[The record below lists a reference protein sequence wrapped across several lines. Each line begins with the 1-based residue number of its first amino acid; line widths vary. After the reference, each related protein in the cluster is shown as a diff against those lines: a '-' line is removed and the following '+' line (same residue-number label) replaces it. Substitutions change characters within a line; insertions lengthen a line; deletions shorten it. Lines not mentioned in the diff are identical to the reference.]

1 MSTPAVSPADRYAKF
16 RQQQAAPEFSSFREL
31 YDFDFDPFQ
40 VAACAAL
47 TEGQGVLVAAPTG
60 SGKTVVGE
68 YAVHL
73 ALRENRKCFYTTP
86 IKALSNQKYND
97 LVRRYDA
104 GTVGLLTGDN
114 AVNGDAPVV
123 VMTTEVL
130 RNMIYAGSP
139 ALKDLGYV
147 VLDEVHYLADRSRG
161 AVWEEVIIHL
171 PEAVRVVA
179 LSATVSNA
187 EEFGDWLA
195 QVRGGT
201 QVIVDEHRPVPLWQH
216 MLAGR
221 RLYDLFTDDQHRE
234 VNPELVRLAHRE
246 AIRQPASRPGRG
258 GQRPRR
264 NAPPYRPEII
274 DRLDGAGLLPAITFI
289 FSRAGCDAAV
299 QQCLAAGLRLTTPDE
314 ARIIEDTAAR
324 RIADIPDED
333 LAVLGYHDWVLALR
347 RGIAAHH
354 AGMLPAFKEVVEELF
369 TAGLVR
375 AVFATETLALG
386 INMPARTVVLE
397 KLDKW
402 NGETHAALTPG
413 EYTQLT
419 GRAGR
424 RGIDV
429 EGHAVVLWQPG
440 MDPGAV
446 AGLAGTRTYPLNSSF
461 RPSYNMAVNLTGSV
475 GRARASALLESSFAQ
490 FQADRGVL
498 GLTRRLRRLQEQADD
513 LARQVS
519 CDRGD
524 FLEYAEMRRR
534 LTDAERG
541 NSRGR
546 ASAQRAEARRLL
558 TTLKRGDIIHV
569 PSGRRAGLAVV
580 LNPPPAG
587 GEFSPHRADGPLV
600 LTIGGQL
607 KQLSAA
613 DFPVPAVPVDRLR
626 IPNSF
631 SERSPKHR
639 RDLVSSMR
647 SKVGGRAADPP
658 PRRRRSAANGS
669 DEEAERGR
677 GYAHY
682 ADDLSEGA
690 GRTRDEL
697 AGADTADTAGSD
709 TAGSDTAGRDTV
721 DDGPAGDIAELR
733 RRLRKHP
740 CHACP
745 DREQHARQAERYF
758 RVRKEAD
765 DLERQV
771 AGRRHVIART
781 FQRVCAVLDELGYLD
796 GDAVTPAGQ
805 RLTRLYSE
813 LDLLAAE
820 CLRRDL
826 WAGLNPAELAAC
838 VSVLSF
844 ESRKQTEDAGPARL
858 PKGPVGGVLNDMA
871 RTWAELDQ
879 LERRNGLSFLRE
891 PDAGFVWAAYR
902 WVRGAKL
909 EDVLDAVPGLTPGD
923 FVRSMKQLIDL
934 LDQIAIASRGDAASR
949 GDGLP
954 ANRRG
959 VLEPR
964 TVNSGADDA
973 DTGTGEPDTGDAD
986 ADTGEAGPRD
996 GAVVPESARLREPA
1010 PKTRDVAS
1018 TARAAIDAMRRGVV
1032 AYTTLAD

>member
-16 RQQQAAPEFSSFREL
+16 RERQAAPEFTSFREL
-31 YDFDFDPFQ
+31 YDFGFDPFQ
-40 VAACAAL
+40 VDACAAL
-47 TEGQGVLVAAPTG
+47 TNGDGVLVAAPTG
-60 SGKTVVGE
+60 SGKTVIGE

-73 ALRENRKCFYTTP
+73 ALQKNRKCFYTTP

-97 LVRRYDA
+97 LVRRYDSD
-104 GTVGLLTGDN
+104 TVGLLTGDN
-114 AVNGDAPVV
+114 AINGDAPVI

-130 RNMIYAGSP
+130 RNMLYAGSP
-139 ALKDLGYV
+139 ALKGLGYV

-171 PEAVRVVA
+171 PESVRVVA

-201 QVIVDEHRPVPLWQH
+201 EVIVDEHRPVPLWQH

-221 RLYDLFTDDQHRE
+221 RLYDLFTDDGQRK
-234 VNPELVRLAHRE
+234 VNPDLVRLAHRE
-246 AIRQPASRPGRG
+246 AIRQPVSRPGRG
-258 GQRPRR
+258 GHRPKR
-264 NAPPYRPEII
+264 NAAPYRPEII
-274 DRLDGAGLLPAITFI
+274 DRLDAAGLLPAITFI

-324 RIADIPDED
+324 RTADLPDED
-333 LAVLGYHDWVLALR
+333 LAILGYHDWVLALK

-354 AGMLPAFKEVVEELF
+354 AGMLPAFKEAVEELF
-369 TAGLVR
+369 TAGLVK

-402 NGETHAALTPG
+402 NGEGHVALTPG

-440 MDPGAV
+440 VDPGSV

-461 RPSYNMAVNLTGSV
+461 RPSYNMAVNLTSRV
-475 GRARASALLESSFAQ
+475 GRKKAATLLESSFAQ
-490 FQADRGVL
+490 FQADRGVV
-498 GLTRRLRRLQEQADD
+498 GLTRRLRRLKEQADD
-513 LARQVS
+513 LARHVT

-524 FLEYAEMRRR
+524 FMEYAELRRR

-541 NSRGR
+541 QSKGR
-546 ASAQRAEARRLL
+546 ASVQRAEARRVLA
-558 TTLKRGDIIHV
+558 TLRRGDIIRV
-569 PSGRRAGLAVV
+569 PSGRRQGLAVV

-587 GEFSPHRADGPLV
+587 NEFSPNRADGPLV
-600 LTIGGQL
+600 LTVGGQL

-613 DFPVPAVPVDRLR
+613 DFPVPADPVDRIR
-626 IPNSF
+626 IPDSF

-639 RDLVSSMR
+639 RDLVSAMR
-647 SKVGGRAADPP
+647 SKVEGRQPTPP
-658 PRRRRSAANGS
+658 SRRRRSTGS
-669 DEEAERGR
+669 DGDEYPERVHSASPGDDDFTEA
-677 GYAHY
+677 A
-682 ADDLSEGA
+682 S
-690 GRTRDEL
+690 RTRSAADE
-697 AGADTADTAGSD
+697 GQGTDSGD
-709 TAGSDTAGRDTV
+709 
-721 DDGPAGDIAELR
+721 GDIAELR
-733 RRLRKHP
+733 RKLRRHP

-745 DREQHARQAERYF
+745 DREQHARYAERYF
-758 RVRKEAD
+758 RQKKEAD

-781 FQRVCAVLDELGYLD
+781 FDRVCAVLDELGYLD
-796 GDAVTPAGQ
+796 GDTVTPAGQ

-820 CLRRDL
+820 CLRRGL
-826 WAGLNPAELAAC
+826 WEGLNPAELAAC

-844 ESRKQTEDAGPARL
+844 ESRKQTEENGPARL
-858 PKGPVGGVLNDMA
+858 PKGPVRDVLSAMA
-871 RTWAELDQ
+871 RTWGELDH
-879 LERRNGLSFLRE
+879 LERSNGLSFLRE
-891 PDAGFVWAAYR
+891 PDPGFVWAAYR

-909 EDVLDAVPGLTPGD
+909 EDVLDSVPGLTPGD

-934 LDQIAIASRGDAASR
+934 LDQIAAASR
-949 GDGLP
+949 GLTPPPGGTTPGNPPPGPAADRKPVTPAPAEAPDSGTPMTEGTATTGAIATTEETAATEDG
-954 ANRRG
+954 
-959 VLEPR
+959 E
-964 TVNSGADDA
+964 ADV
-973 DTGTGEPDTGDAD
+973 TGDAG
-986 ADTGEAGPRD
+986 TRD
-996 GAVVPESARLREPA
+996 DRPSREPA

-1018 TARAAIDAMRRGVV
+1018 TARAAIEAMRRGVI
-1032 AYTTLAD
+1032 AYTGMPD